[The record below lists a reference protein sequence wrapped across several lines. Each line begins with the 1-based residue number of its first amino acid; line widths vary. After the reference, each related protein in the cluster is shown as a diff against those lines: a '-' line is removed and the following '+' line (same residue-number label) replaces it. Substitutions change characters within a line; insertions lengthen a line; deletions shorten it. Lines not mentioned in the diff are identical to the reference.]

1 MNDATPNPPATARNN
16 LLLANV
22 IVGLNAV
29 ASNMLGIG
37 GGAIMVPL
45 LIFVMKVPLKRAV
58 GTSLAVIV
66 LVIAVGLGA
75 QVLLHPGDIH
85 WDVAAV
91 LVAGS
96 LIGSFIGKWMNKVMP
111 ENVLRYAFAVVLLIV
126 AVRMFGL
133 LTTEPL
139 LAGDLNVHEFK
150 SIVFLA
156 VAGVLAGI
164 ASALFGLGGGIV
176 VVPAL
181 ALGSAFFAGDI
192 LAARATSMAMVLPTS
207 LIGAVLHNRAGNV
220 DRAMVLKTTPLAL
233 VGAVAGVLLAY
244 VAPVE
249 WLKILFGALMVVAA
263 ARLIFAGGKRD
274 PSTVSNSAKK

>member
-1 MNDATPNPPATARNN
+1 MTDAPTQENGTHRSN

-22 IVGLNAV
+22 IVCLNAI

-45 LIFVMKVPLKRAV
+45 LIFLMKVSIRRSV

-66 LVIAVGLGA
+66 LVIGVGLAA
-75 QVLLHPGDIH
+75 QVLLHPADIH
-85 WDVAAV
+85 WDIALL

-96 LIGSFIGKWMNKVMP
+96 IVGSFIGKWMNKVLP

-133 LTTEPL
+133 LDTRPL
-139 LAGDLNVHEFK
+139 LDAELNIHSGP
-150 SIVFLA
+150 SIAFLLS
-156 VAGVLAGI
+156 VGVLAGV
-164 ASALFGLGGGIV
+164 ASSLFGLGGGIV

-181 ALGSAFFAGDI
+181 SLGSAFFAGNL

-207 LIGAVLHNRAGNV
+207 LIGAVLHFRAGNV
-220 DRAMVLKTTPLAL
+220 DKQMVVKTTPLAL

-244 VAPVE
+244 VAPVLA
-249 WLKILFGALMVVAA
+249 LKILFGCLMVVAGLRLMLHRPDRAKA
-263 ARLIFAGGKRD
+263 AGPK
-274 PSTVSNSAKK
+274 T

>member
-1 MNDATPNPPATARNN
+1 LTDAAPTKSPTTRNS

-45 LIFVMKVPLKRAV
+45 LIFLMKVPIRRSV

-66 LVIAVGLGA
+66 LVIAVGLCA
-75 QVLLHPGDIH
+75 QIILHPHDIY
-85 WDVAAV
+85 WPIAGV

-96 LIGSFIGKWMNKVMP
+96 LVGSFIGKWMNKVLP
-111 ENVLRYAFAVVLLIV
+111 ENVLRLAFAAVLLIV
-126 AVRMFGL
+126 AVRMFGFL
-133 LTTEPL
+133 PTEPL
-139 LAGDLNVHEFK
+139 LEGDLHLNEARSLAFL
-150 SIVFLA
+150 VFT
-156 VAGVLAGI
+156 GVLAGV

-181 ALGSAFFAGDI
+181 ALGSAYFAGDI

-207 LIGAVLHNRAGNV
+207 LLGAILHNRAGNV

-233 VGAVAGVLLAY
+233 AGAVGGVLLAY
-244 VAPVE
+244 VAPTAA
-249 WLKILFGALMVVAA
+249 LKMLFGALMIVAA
-263 ARLIFAGGKRD
+263 GRLIFAGPKRESAGTNNSGK
-274 PSTVSNSAKK
+274 K

>member
-1 MNDATPNPPATARNN
+1 MTANATATAATPRNN

-45 LIFVMKVPLKRAV
+45 LIFLMKVPIKRAV

-75 QVLLHPGDIH
+75 QIILHPDDIH
-85 WDVAAV
+85 WPIAGMLV
-91 LVAGS
+91 LGSLAGS
-96 LIGSFIGKWMNKVMP
+96 FLGKWMNKVMP
-111 ENVLRYAFAVVLLIV
+111 ENVLRYAFAAVLVIV

-133 LTTEPL
+133 LNTAPL
-139 LAGDLNVHEFK
+139 LAGDLEPMQWR
-150 SIVFLA
+150 SILFLA
-156 VAGVLAGI
+156 VTGVLAGV

-181 ALGSAFFAGDI
+181 ALGSGYFADNI
-192 LAARATSMAMVLPTS
+192 LDARATSMAMVLPTS
-207 LIGAVLHNRAGNV
+207 LLGAVLHNRAGNV

-233 VGAVAGVLLAY
+233 VGAVAGCCW
-244 VAPVE
+244 PT
-249 WLKILFGALMVVAA
+249 WHP
-263 ARLIFAGGKRD
+263 RRR
-274 PSTVSNSAKK
+274 

>member
-1 MNDATPNPPATARNN
+1 MTDAAPTKSPTTRNS

-45 LIFVMKVPLKRAV
+45 LIFLMKVPIRRSV

-75 QVLLHPGDIH
+75 QVILHPDDIH
-85 WDVAAV
+85 WRIAGV
-91 LVAGS
+91 LIAGS
-96 LIGSFIGKWMNKVMP
+96 LVGSFIGKWMNKVLP
-111 ENVLRYAFAVVLLIV
+111 ENVLRYAFAVVLVII

-133 LTTEPL
+133 INTEPL
-139 LAGDLNVHEFK
+139 LAGDLHVGELQ
-150 SIVFLA
+150 STAFLA
-156 VAGVLAGI
+156 ITGVLAGI

-181 ALGSAFFAGDI
+181 ALGSGYFAGNI
-192 LAARATSMAMVLPTS
+192 LDARATSMAMVLPTS

-220 DRAMVLKTTPLAL
+220 DREMVLKTTPLAL
-233 VGAVAGVLLAY
+233 IGAVGGVFLAY
-244 VAPVE
+244 VAPVAA
-249 WLKILFGALMVVAA
+249 LKMLFGCLMLVAA
-263 ARLIFAGGKRD
+263 GRLLFAPAKRD
-274 PSTVSNSAKK
+274 SSTLSNSTKK

>member
-66 LVIAVGLGA
+66 MVIAVGLGA
-75 QVLLHPGDIH
+75 QVLLHPDDIH

-111 ENVLRYAFAVVLLIV
+111 ENVLRYAFAVVLMIV

-150 SIVFLA
+150 SIAFLA

-181 ALGSAFFAGDI
+181 ALGSGFFAGDI

-249 WLKILFGALMVVAA
+249 WLKILFGVLMLVAA

-274 PSTVSNSAKK
+274 ASTVSNSAKK